1 MRRWWVR
8 SYYRYYFKLFSSQL
22 KSTKSPYD
30 AVYGP
35 TLSLLLTG
43 LNRNQIIVGGIS
55 GDLLC
60 LVLGDAPMK
69 LNARQVDSAKS
80 REKAYKQ
87 SDSAGLYLEVVP
99 SGIQILANEV
109 SLQWK
114 GEVYGFWCL
123 FGSVVCKSEGT
134 T

>member
-1 MRRWWVR
+1 
-8 SYYRYYFKLFSSQL
+8 
-22 KSTKSPYD
+22 
-30 AVYGP
+30 
-35 TLSLLLTG
+35 
-43 LNRNQIIVGGIS
+43 
-55 GDLLC
+55 
-60 LVLGDAPMK
+60 MK

-87 SDSAGLYLEVVP
+87 SDSVGLYLEVVP

-114 GEVYGFWCL
+114 REVYGFWCL
-123 FGSVVCKSEGT
+123 FGSVLCKSEST